1 MKVKELITY
10 LRTQDP
16 NEPMIGRLTYGQI
29 IAMLE
34 ERDPEDEIKV
44 QIHDK
49 LYTLEKGTLQ

>member
-1 MKVKELITY
+1 MKVKELIEY

-16 NEPMIGRLTYGQI
+16 GAPMIGRLTYGQI
-29 IAMLE
+29 IEMLE

-44 QIHDK
+44 QIHDR

>member
-1 MKVKELITY
+1 MKVKELIAY
-10 LRTQDP
+10 LQTQDP
-16 NEPMIGRLTYGQI
+16 NAPMIGRLTYGQI